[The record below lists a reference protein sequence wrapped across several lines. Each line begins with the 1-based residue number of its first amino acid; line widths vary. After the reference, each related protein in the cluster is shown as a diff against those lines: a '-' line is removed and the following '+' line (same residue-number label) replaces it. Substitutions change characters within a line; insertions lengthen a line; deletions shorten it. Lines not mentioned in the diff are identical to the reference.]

1 MSSLAELPEL
11 VGFFSYSRKDD
22 ELSQGSLTKLRAS
35 IYNEMRLQLGRDF
48 KLWQDT
54 TAIAHGELWE
64 DAITSAISESAFFI
78 PIVTPSAIGSTHCRF
93 EFESFLKRESALGR
107 KDLVFPILYVKVP
120 ALDRE
125 QVWRADELLRIIG
138 ARQYADWQKFRHRDV
153 TSQEVAEKV
162 EQFCSNILDA
172 LQRPSRPPAEGRDR
186 QEHEADRIE
195 EDNRR
200 RQEAETKQLAEEE
213 RLKQA
218 MAEQERQHRDA
229 EEAERQ
235 NQAKALTDQERLRRE
250 AEAEERKKRAEAQA
264 QAQEEERR
272 RQAEAKQRAE
282 EEEQERRKKADA
294 LAQARAQDERRRQDA
309 EAKRRAY
316 DAARHQPAAAKPMPV
331 LRPGE
336 SFKESA
342 SSPEMVVV
350 PAGEFMMGSPASE
363 AERSNAE
370 APRHKVTFAR
380 PFAISRFA
388 VTFDDWD
395 TCVANGGGA
404 YRPADQD
411 WGRGQRPVI
420 NVSWNDAKAYA
431 AWLAK
436 IAGKPYRLVSEAEYE
451 YAARAA
457 TQTAFP
463 WSDEIGK
470 GNANCNGCGSEWDN
484 KRTAPV
490 GSFPANPFGLH
501 EMAGN
506 VWEWVED
513 CWHDSYSGAPENG
526 AAWIDETDHGYRVV
540 RGGSWSSVP
549 RMLRTAGRNR
559 FAADRRD
566 INLGFRVARTL

>member
-1 MSSLAELPEL
+1 
-11 VGFFSYSRKDD
+11 
-22 ELSQGSLTKLRAS
+22 
-35 IYNEMRLQLGRDF
+35 
-48 KLWQDT
+48 
-54 TAIAHGELWE
+54 
-64 DAITSAISESAFFI
+64 
-78 PIVTPSAIGSTHCRF
+78 
-93 EFESFLKRESALGR
+93 
-107 KDLVFPILYVKVP
+107 
-120 ALDRE
+120 
-125 QVWRADELLRIIG
+125 
-138 ARQYADWQKFRHRDV
+138 
-153 TSQEVAEKV
+153 
-162 EQFCSNILDA
+162 
-172 LQRPSRPPAEGRDR
+172 
-186 QEHEADRIE
+186 
-195 EDNRR
+195 
-200 RQEAETKQLAEEE
+200 
-213 RLKQA
+213 
-218 MAEQERQHRDA
+218 
-229 EEAERQ
+229 
-235 NQAKALTDQERLRRE
+235 
-250 AEAEERKKRAEAQA
+250 
-264 QAQEEERR
+264 
-272 RQAEAKQRAE
+272 
-282 EEEQERRKKADA
+282 
-294 LAQARAQDERRRQDA
+294 
-309 EAKRRAY
+309 
-316 DAARHQPAAAKPMPV
+316 
-331 LRPGE
+331 
-336 SFKESA
+336 
-342 SSPEMVVV
+342 MVVV